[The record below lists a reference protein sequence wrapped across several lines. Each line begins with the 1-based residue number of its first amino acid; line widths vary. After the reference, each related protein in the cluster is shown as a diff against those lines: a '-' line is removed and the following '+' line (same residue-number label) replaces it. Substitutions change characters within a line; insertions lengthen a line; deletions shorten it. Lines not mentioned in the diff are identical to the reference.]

1 MIQVKSKDGLTIR
14 CTIDTF
20 EYNGSFMGDRN
31 ITCTYNSPDIIPF
44 DIGDYI
50 EYRSEKFIL
59 DYNPS
64 DTKTARMRTCGDSV
78 SYNLAFHPESY
89 VELYNCEFSDYVL
102 FDNQLH
108 YSPSP
113 KFSFIGTVRDL
124 ADRIQANLDR
134 LYPEEW
140 VIEVNSSVT
149 LEDKNIEISNLS
161 CWNALVLANKEYGLN
176 FSVINRK
183 VTIGSPSFIVDHTFR
198 YGLNLGLYKIER
210 NVNSDE
216 AIITRLKVYGSDR
229 NIPSDY
235 NKRPT
240 DAVPKK
246 NLMLPGYKETGID
259 YIDSDKIS
267 KYGIREYS
275 VIFEDIYPSIEG
287 VEVEGIGRID
297 EIVSTEQINT
307 DNEANK
313 TFKVRLKDIGFDIND
328 YLTSEAAT
336 ISIKS
341 GSLIGYD
348 FEIVKVDKL
357 NTGGYE
363 LTLNKSDRD
372 NWVVP
377 SKDQNL
383 SAGDR
388 FVLLN
393 INMPEVYVTYAENR
407 LLEKAK
413 EYLAKYDHESY
424 TYNIEVD
431 EIFMARNSQ
440 LYRTIREGDLLTI
453 YDVDLDIDYSII
465 IQSLV
470 ISEGGP
476 TPTYRIALSDK
487 PISGPIDKI
496 WDAISN
502 IKNQGSAVTSYGGG
516 IAQQEMNRRYIRKD
530 IPDIDRS
537 HLTLAGGVK
546 VENGAIADT
555 LNVEETATTLNLIV
569 KELANTYDLNVEH
582 VATLFQ
588 TIVKDYI
595 SSSLFIPGFTGSGM
609 KLYQALNGNWNLE
622 LDNLTVRKLFNVFEL
637 VIQKIRSINGA
648 LIISQANGTIES
660 VTDAG
665 DTWQL
670 GFSEEYPVFAV
681 GDLLRCQVFGGKNM
695 KYYWVT
701 VSSVDG
707 STVNIQKSEFE
718 GVVPA
723 VGDEVVQIGNI
734 SDPARQSVIYLSAS
748 ENGRPVIDVLS
759 GVNSKSFAGKL
770 KGRFGCLDDITDTDF
785 PADYQPSG
793 YGLYST
799 NAFLK
804 GIFVLRNGKEV
815 ETELAALNG
824 EISLRV
830 TKDEYNNAVTGSRNL
845 FLDTKNVADPD
856 IWNLNSAASSV
867 SWEDGFKVCHVYG
880 NWGRIWQSGRFKP
893 GKTYTVTCWIKRDPS
908 LETGVNPTKI
918 SLCGGSEMKTIYRN
932 FTTGDIIP
940 TAWTRV
946 VWTFETADNYV
957 DQNLPRIEFY
967 CEDYQNNSPGA
978 LIYGYMVV
986 EGDKAASWSPAPE
999 DVERTSKEYSD
1010 TQIRLAKGEIDLSI
1024 TTKINEVQV
1033 GTRNYLSNSRIKEI
1047 PYENAIYQVVE
1058 DPQMGTVIEVVN
1070 GPGTDFQFNFPV
1082 NDRSMLKNTDLVYF
1096 VIAKEM
1102 APGNWLYGGWPETF
1116 IMLNA
1121 GLANK
1126 IDLGGGWY
1134 QYWVTFKSGEAGV
1147 GSEGSFGINTT
1158 SGTWRFYAA
1167 GVLKGNKPASWSPA
1181 IEDMASKVE
1190 LESGIQILKES
1201 VDTKV
1206 SKDIFDDL
1214 GRKVTE
1220 TQSQVLVNT
1229 EGITQTVEKTNLATE
1244 LAIAMASGEMLY
1256 TDPTFEE
1263 GTNGIFVYNN
1273 AGNGNVVITRT
1284 NEIYDVPS
1292 RLGWALMIQTN
1303 GPVYPGNGGFTF
1315 HVLPLAN
1322 ATFVVRFIALIPIG
1336 YAVVFASNYLGVNS
1350 NVTWLTSS
1358 AGTGDWQ
1365 EYGIKIKY
1373 GTGSGLGSTAF
1384 FYLDGPATYPITPI
1398 RWYLSYATVFNV
1410 SNAPATATKTQI
1422 RQLDDKINLS
1432 ATAINDL
1439 TGRVQSAEFALRP
1452 DNIWIGLKDKIKVGG
1467 RNTFSYLNTPLS
1479 VWDGAVVTREHAYK
1493 GFTFSPAGISSN
1505 LRLSRVITENGYWT
1519 ISFDLNANVA
1529 GSMYMDFCDIPLPNI
1544 SVTPGYNGRLSLTVE
1559 VTNYSS
1565 NIYNFIDIH
1574 GLGPGTFLFSNVQVE
1589 KGNVPT
1595 AWTPNPD
1602 DVGTKQEL
1610 LDTGIDIKNRQ
1621 IVATADTFKIRSN
1634 AGQDIAVF
1642 KIGADGQPKLKAQNI
1657 DVDNLN
1663 VKMLDGATGSFRDL
1677 YCKNS
1682 SGQNVGRIHF
1692 GTDASMWFDGNIY
1705 HQTGINSDPRFYAA
1719 DIWCRGNFG
1728 TYMNAIVQ
1736 VNDGA
1741 ATYYINGPTNSGQ
1754 WKGLESKISTNGVGY
1769 HPIPLVLQ
1777 EGGGVAFS
1785 PEIVLINSSV
1795 TRYYELLGLPGKKV
1809 VVINVNRNVACNFF
1823 YNGNAV
1829 TIQGGHL
1836 REFYNVKG
1844 FLNPTG
1850 STSRVGYGWMVGAD
1864 SGTAF

>member
-1 MIQVKSKDGLTIR
+1 MNENVKHINLRKSPLPRTGRELDAVGGTI
-14 CTIDTF
+14 T
-20 EYNGSFMGDRN
+20 
-31 ITCTYNSPDIIPF
+31 
-44 DIGDYI
+44 
-50 EYRSEKFIL
+50 
-59 DYNPS
+59 
-64 DTKTARMRTCGDSV
+64 SV
-78 SYNLAFHPESY
+78 SGG
-89 VELYNCEFSDYVL
+89 FSSSAGGDGEPI
-102 FDNQLH
+102 NISISQ
-108 YSPSP
+108 
-113 KFSFIGTVRDL
+113 G
-124 ADRIQANLDR
+124 
-134 LYPEEW
+134 EG
-140 VIEVNSSVT
+140 IEVAGSETSYTISHADTSDALNT
-149 LEDKNIEISNLS
+149 KNTDT
-161 CWNALVLANKEYGLN
+161 
-176 FSVINRK
+176 SVITN
-183 VTIGSPSFIVDHTFR
+183 VQVDKFGH
-198 YGLNLGLYKIER
+198 
-210 NVNSDE
+210 V
-216 AIITRLKVYGSDR
+216 
-229 NIPSDY
+229 
-235 NKRPT
+235 
-240 DAVPKK
+240 
-246 NLMLPGYKETGID
+246 TGIESGD
-259 YIDSDKIS
+259 
-267 KYGIREYS
+267 
-275 VIFEDIYPSIEG
+275 VT
-287 VEVEGIGRID
+287 
-297 EIVSTEQINT
+297 TE
-307 DNEANK
+307 
-313 TFKVRLKDIGFDIND
+313 L
-328 YLTSEAAT
+328 
-336 ISIKS
+336 
-341 GSLIGYD
+341 
-348 FEIVKVDKL
+348 
-357 NTGGYE
+357 
-363 LTLNKSDRD
+363 
-372 NWVVP
+372 
-377 SKDQNL
+377 
-383 SAGDR
+383 
-388 FVLLN
+388 
-393 INMPEVYVTYAENR
+393 
-407 LLEKAK
+407 
-413 EYLAKYDHESY
+413 
-424 TYNIEVD
+424 
-431 EIFMARNSQ
+431 
-440 LYRTIREGDLLTI
+440 
-453 YDVDLDIDYSII
+453 DV
-465 IQSLV
+465 
-470 ISEGGP
+470 
-476 TPTYRIALSDK
+476 
-487 PISGPIDKI
+487 
-496 WDAISN
+496 
-502 IKNQGSAVTSYGGG
+502 
-516 IAQQEMNRRYIRKD
+516 RYIRKD
-530 IPDIDRS
+530 IPDTD
-537 HLTLAGGVK
+537 HNLLTLAGGVK
-546 VENGAIADT
+546 VKNGANTDT
-555 LNVEETATTLNLIV
+555 LNVEKTATTLNLIV
-569 KELANTYDLNVEH
+569 KELADTYDLNVEH

-609 KLYQALNGNWNLE
+609 KLYQALNGDWNLE

-660 VTDAG
+660 VTDLG
-665 DTWQL
+665 DSWQL

-701 VSSVDG
+701 VSSVSG
-707 STVNIQKSEFE
+707 STVNVLKSEFE

-723 VGDEVVQIGNI
+723 VGDEVVQIGNT

-748 ENGRPVIDVLS
+748 ENGRPVIDILS

-856 IWNLNSAASSV
+856 IWNLNSSATSV
-867 SWEDGFKVCHVYG
+867 SWEDGFKVCHVWG
-880 NWGRIWQSGRFKP
+880 NWGRVWQAGRFKP

-908 LETGVNPTKI
+908 LEIGVEPSRI
-918 SLCGGSEMKTIYRN
+918 SPWCGSVPLDNGIKEIYSN
-932 FTTGDIIP
+932 IWYGDIVP
-940 TAWTRV
+940 TVWTRF
-946 VWTFETADNYV
+946 VWTFETLDNYV
-957 DQNLPRIEFY
+957 DTNLPRLEFY
-967 CEDYQNNSPGA
+967 CNDYLNNGTGV

-1010 TQIRLAKGEIDLSI
+1010 TQIRIAKGEIDLSI
-1024 TTKINEVQV
+1024 TTKISEIQV
-1033 GTRNYLSNSRIKEI
+1033 GTRNYLAHSNVKDWPVIGLSTL
-1047 PYENAIYQVVE
+1047 VE
-1058 DPQMGTVIEVVN
+1058 DEQMGTVIEYSRPE
-1070 GPGTDFQFNFPV
+1070 GGGDFQFAFEVYNR
-1082 NDRSMLKNTDLVYF
+1082 DELKNTDLVYY
-1096 VIAKEM
+1096 VIAKEI
-1102 APGNWLYGGWPETF
+1102 GENGHFLFGGWSETF
-1116 IMLNA
+1116 TFLNMSD
-1121 GLANK
+1121 ANR

-1134 QYWVTFKSGEAGV
+1134 QYWITFKSTDVGV
-1147 GSEGSFGINTT
+1147 GSSVAFGIN
-1158 SGTWRFYAA
+1158 SIAGTWRFYAA

-1190 LESGIQILKES
+1190 LESGIQILKYS

-1206 SKDIFDDL
+1206 SQEIFDDL

-1229 EGITQTVEKTNLATE
+1229 EGIAQTVEKTNLATE

-1263 GTNGIFVYNN
+1263 GLNNIGVYNN

-1284 NEIYDVPS
+1284 NEIHDVPNRS
-1292 RLGWALMIQTN
+1292 GWALRIQTN
-1303 GPVYPGNGGFTF
+1303 GPAEPDLGGFYF
-1315 HVLPLAN
+1315 SAAPLAN
-1322 ATFVVRFIALIPIG
+1322 GVFVVRFIALIPAG
-1336 YAVVFASNYLGVNS
+1336 YTLGFHSNYLGENS
-1350 NVTWLTSS
+1350 KVTWLTSS

-1365 EYGIKIKY
+1365 EYGVKIKY
-1373 GTGSGLGSTAF
+1373 GTGPGLGSTAF
-1384 FYLDGPATYPITPI
+1384 FALGGPATYPITPI

-1467 RNTFSYLNTPLS
+1467 RNTFSYLNTILD
-1479 VWDGAVVTREHAYK
+1479 VWGGGVVTRESANK

-1505 LRLSRVITENGYWT
+1505 LRLVRVITETGYWT
-1519 ISFDLNANVA
+1519 ISFDLNASVA
-1529 GSMYMDFCDIPLPNI
+1529 SSMNIDFCDI
-1544 SVTPGYNGRLSLTVE
+1544 SVPAASVNAGHNRVSATVE

-1565 NIYNFIDIH
+1565 HVYNFIDIS
-1574 GLGPGTFLFSNVQVE
+1574 GLSAGTFTFSNVQVE

-1610 LDTGIDIKNRQ
+1610 LDTGIDITNRQ

-1634 AGQDIAVF
+1634 AGLDIAVF
-1642 KIGADGQPKLKAQNI
+1642 KIGADGQPKLKTQNI

-1692 GTDASMWFDGNIY
+1692 GTDASMWFDGNMY

-1728 TYMNAIVQ
+1728 TYMNAMVQ
-1736 VNDGA
+1736 VSDGS

-1754 WKGLESKISTNGVGY
+1754 WKGLESKIVNGVGY
-1769 HPIPLVLQ
+1769 HPIPLVLR
-1777 EGGGVAFS
+1777 EGNGVAFS

-1795 TRYYELLGLPGKKV
+1795 TRYYELVGLPGKKV
-1809 VVINVNRNVACNFF
+1809 TVINVNRNVSCNFF
-1823 YNGNAV
+1823 YNGNIV

-1844 FLNPTG
+1844 FLNPAG
-1850 STSRVGYGWMVGAD
+1850 STTRVGYGWMVGAD
-1864 SGTAF
+1864 SGNAF

>member
-31 ITCTYNSPDIIPF
+31 ITCTYDSPDIIPF

-64 DTKTARMRTCGDSV
+64 DTKTARMRTCGDAV
-78 SYNLAFHPESY
+78 SYNLTFHPESY

-134 LYPEEW
+134 LYPGAW
-140 VIEVNSSVT
+140 VIEVNASVA

-161 CWNALVLANKEYGLN
+161 CWNALVLVNKEYGLN

-216 AIITRLKVYGSDR
+216 AIITRLKVYGSDG

-259 YIDSDKIS
+259 YIDSDKIT
-267 KYGIREYS
+267 KYGVREYS
-275 VIFEDIYPSIEG
+275 VIFEDIFPSIEG

-297 EIVSTEQINT
+297 EIVSAEQIT
-307 DNEANK
+307 TENEANK

-328 YLTSEAAT
+328 YLTAEAAT
-336 ISIKS
+336 MSIKS

-348 FEIVKVDKL
+348 FEIVKVNKL
-357 NTGGYE
+357 DTGGYE

-372 NWVVP
+372 NWEVP
-377 SKDQNL
+377 NKDQNL
-383 SAGDR
+383 SPGDR

-393 INMPEVYVTYAENR
+393 IHMPEIYVTYAENR

-440 LYRTIREGDLLTI
+440 LYRTIREGDLLPI
-453 YDVDLDIDYSII
+453 YDADLDIDYSII
-465 IQSLV
+465 IQSFV

-476 TPTYRIALSDK
+476 IPTYRITLSDK
-487 PISGPIDKI
+487 PISGTIDKI
-496 WDAISN
+496 WEAISN

-530 IPDIDRS
+530 IPDVDRS

-546 VENGAIADT
+546 VENGANTDT
-555 LNVEETATTLNLIV
+555 LNVEKTATTLNLIV
-569 KELANTYDLNVEH
+569 KELADTYDLNVEH

-609 KLYQALNGNWNLE
+609 KLYQALNGDWNLE

-660 VTDAG
+660 VTDLG
-665 DTWQL
+665 DSWQL

-681 GDLLRCQVFGGKNM
+681 GDLLRCQVFGGKSM

-701 VSSVDG
+701 VSSVEG
-707 STVNIQKSEFE
+707 STVSVLKSEFE
-718 GVVPA
+718 GIIPT
-723 VGDEVVQIGNI
+723 VGDEVVQIGNDR
-734 SDPARQSVIYLSAS
+734 DPARQSVIYLSAS
-748 ENGRPVIDVLS
+748 ENGRPVIDILS

-770 KGRFGCLDDITDTDF
+770 KARFGCLDDITDTDF

-804 GIFVLRNGKEV
+804 GIFVLRNGKEI

-830 TKDEYNNAVTGSRNL
+830 TKQE
-845 FLDTKNVADPD
+845 LDA
-856 IWNLNSAASSV
+856 
-867 SWEDGFKVCHVYG
+867 
-880 NWGRIWQSGRFKP
+880 
-893 GKTYTVTCWIKRDPS
+893 
-908 LETGVNPTKI
+908 
-918 SLCGGSEMKTIYRN
+918 
-932 FTTGDIIP
+932 
-940 TAWTRV
+940 
-946 VWTFETADNYV
+946 
-957 DQNLPRIEFY
+957 
-967 CEDYQNNSPGA
+967 
-978 LIYGYMVV
+978 
-986 EGDKAASWSPAPE
+986 
-999 DVERTSKEYSD
+999 
-1010 TQIRLAKGEIDLSI
+1010 QIALAKGEIDLSV
-1024 TTKINEVQV
+1024 TTKINNIQV
-1033 GTRNYLSNSRIKEI
+1033 GTRNYLSNSRIKEK
-1047 PYENAIYQVVE
+1047 PHENAMYQVVE
-1058 DPQMGTVIEVVN
+1058 DPQMGTVVEVVN
-1070 GPGTDFQFNFPV
+1070 GPGTDFQFVFPV
-1082 NDRSMLKNTDLVYF
+1082 NDRSALKNTDLVYY

-1102 APGNWLYGGWPETF
+1102 TPGNWFFGVWSEVYNRLT
-1116 IMLNA
+1116 A
-1121 GLANK
+1121 GSANR
-1126 IDLGGGWY
+1126 IDLGDGWY
-1134 QYWVTFKSGEAGV
+1134 QYWTTFKSAEAGL
-1147 GSEGSFGINTT
+1147 GEDICGINTT
-1158 SGTWRFYAA
+1158 TGTWRFYAA

-1190 LESGIQILKES
+1190 LESGIQILKDS

-1206 SKDIFDDL
+1206 GKDIFDDL

-1229 EGITQTVEKTNLATE
+1229 EGIAQTVEKTNLATE

-1263 GTNGIFVYNN
+1263 GSNGINVYNN

-1284 NEIYDVPS
+1284 NEIYDVPNRS
-1292 RLGWALMIQTN
+1292 GWALRIQTN
-1303 GPVYPGNGGFTF
+1303 GPATPNLGGFTF
-1315 HVLPLAN
+1315 NTGALAN
-1322 ATFVVRFIALIPIG
+1322 GVFVVRFIALIPVG
-1336 YAVVFASNYLGVNS
+1336 YNLVFHSNYLGETS
-1350 NVTWLTSS
+1350 KITWLTGIV
-1358 AGTGDWQ
+1358 GTGDWQ
-1365 EYGIKIKY
+1365 EYGVKIKY
-1373 GTGSGLGSTAF
+1373 GTGPGLGSTAF
-1384 FYLDGPATYPITPI
+1384 FALDGPATYPITPI

-1432 ATAINDL
+1432 TTAINDL
-1439 TGRVQSAEFALRP
+1439 TGRVQQSEVALKP

-1467 RNTFSYLNTPLS
+1467 RNTFSYLNTILD
-1479 VWDGAVVTREHAYK
+1479 VWGGGVVIRESAYK
-1493 GFTFSPAGISSN
+1493 GFTFSPAGVSSN
-1505 LRLSRVITENGYWT
+1505 LRLVRVITETGYWT

-1529 GSMYMDFCDIPLPNI
+1529 SSINIDFCDI
-1544 SVTPGYNGRLSLTVE
+1544 SVPAGSVNAGHNRIYATVE
-1559 VTNYSS
+1559 VTRYSPD
-1565 NIYNFIDIH
+1565 IYSFIDIS
-1574 GLGPGTFLFSNVQVE
+1574 GLSAGTFLFSNVQVE

-1602 DVGTKQEL
+1602 DIGTKQEL
-1610 LDTGIDIKNRQ
+1610 LDTGIDITNRQ
-1621 IVATADTFKIRSN
+1621 IVATADTFKVRGN
-1634 AGQDIAVF
+1634 NGQVIALFTNIGGVP
-1642 KIGADGQPKLKAQNI
+1642 KITASNI
-1657 DVDNLN
+1657 DVNSISANMASLGNFTIVGGWLRSINKAQGDKGCIYIESPSTKFMLGNN
-1663 VKMLDGATGSFRDL
+1663 VFPSTGAGLTCTMILENRITNYASAADYQYGIR
-1677 YCKNS
+1677 NE
-1682 SGQNVGRIHF
+1682 NVGIQL
-1692 GTDASMWFDGNIY
+1692 TVE
-1705 HQTGINSDPRFYAA
+1705 NSDINKFLSLQSFSEAKKRTISIETRRFINDA
-1719 DIWCRGNFG
+1719 DWYYRTCIRLSNMPSQAQIN
-1728 TYMNAIVQ
+1728 TL
-1736 VNDGA
+1736 GA
-1741 ATYYINGPTNSGQ
+1741 PT
-1754 WKGLESKISTNGVGY
+1754 I
-1769 HPIPLVLQ
+1769 
-1777 EGGGVAFS
+1777 
-1785 PEIVLINSSV
+1785 
-1795 TRYYELLGLPGKKV
+1795 
-1809 VVINVNRNVACNFF
+1809 RNVAWDE
-1823 YNGNAV
+1823 V
-1829 TIQGGHL
+1829 
-1836 REFYNVKG
+1836 
-1844 FLNPTG
+1844 
-1850 STSRVGYGWMVGAD
+1850 SGYLFWY
-1864 SGTAF
+1864 